1 MLEEDDTLATEAA
14 GKEDQNGTGLEALP
28 DLGGTKSLADLL
40 ATKQSMSERCLYYV
54 SPLYSISHFPNH
66 IDDAIS
72 PYKHLFPI
80 DTGFLNQTQISRF
93 TKDRRK
99 YRIHP

>member
-14 GKEDQNGTGLEALP
+14 GKEDQNSTGLEALP

-40 ATKQSMSERCLYYV
+40 AAKQSMSERCFHYV
-54 SPLYSISHFPNH
+54 SPWYSNSHFPNH
-66 IDDAIS
+66 IDDAIF
-72 PYKHLFPI
+72 PYQHLFPL
-80 DTGFLNQTQISRF
+80 DTGFQNQTQISRF
-93 TKDRRK
+93 KKDRRK